1 MFGYMSNFKNGAKS
15 RREKRAKTTGM
26 QSGEKGEVA
35 AGKVLEI

>member
-1 MFGYMSNFKNGAKS
+1 MFGYMSNFKMVQNLA
-15 RREKRAKTTGM
+15 EKRGQKTTGM